1 IAGPS
6 PAMTERKIS
15 PAMTERKA
23 SSSGILFSSLS
34 SSGKRSATRGSMDV
48 RVKPE
53 HDIEKKPEDD
63 NYLLVIPVLDTG
75 ICKEDPRVKPEGD
88 CSNKL

>member
-1 IAGPS
+1 
-6 PAMTERKIS
+6 
-15 PAMTERKA
+15 MTERKA

-88 CSNKL
+88 CSKKEPEHDDKEKETQI

>member
-1 IAGPS
+1 
-6 PAMTERKIS
+6 
-15 PAMTERKA
+15 
-23 SSSGILFSSLS
+23 
-34 SSGKRSATRGSMDV
+34 MDV

-88 CSNKL
+88 CSKKEPEHDYKEKEAQI